1 MLYTKFWEEQNAKAI
16 NVINNMKIPLKE
28 KQYRKKRMNDNLQN
42 MISKNEVN
50 VLYYSLLHEIKSYQF
65 LKRFGD
71 IKVANDC
78 EHEKGADFKFKHYH
92 IECVS
97 CSSGES
103 KEILNHYL
111 TLSQFDYNKCLSY
124 LYPRIT
130 SSLNEKSIKFKK
142 YINDGIINEKDPC
155 IIFLSLGDIEMNFI
169 LSNKMYGFD
178 FLDILVSKGPQT
190 LHIDENF
197 KLKYKDYSYRN
208 EIFKNNDI
216 NKPIPTNFFINQ
228 DNDHISAIIITTA
241 NFEDNYDESN
251 TFLFLNPYA
260 TTKIKVKDFYSMFYW
275 KMDKTRSYIPRK
287 KGKYLWNKINH

>member
-208 EIFKNNDI
+208 EIFK
-216 NKPIPTNFFINQ
+216 K
-228 DNDHISAIIITTA
+228 
-241 NFEDNYDESN
+241 
-251 TFLFLNPYA
+251 
-260 TTKIKVKDFYSMFYW
+260 
-275 KMDKTRSYIPRK
+275 
-287 KGKYLWNKINH
+287 

>member
-130 SSLNEKSIKFKK
+130 S
-142 YINDGIINEKDPC
+142 
-155 IIFLSLGDIEMNFI
+155 
-169 LSNKMYGFD
+169 
-178 FLDILVSKGPQT
+178 
-190 LHIDENF
+190 
-197 KLKYKDYSYRN
+197 
-208 EIFKNNDI
+208 
-216 NKPIPTNFFINQ
+216 
-228 DNDHISAIIITTA
+228 
-241 NFEDNYDESN
+241 
-251 TFLFLNPYA
+251 
-260 TTKIKVKDFYSMFYW
+260 
-275 KMDKTRSYIPRK
+275 
-287 KGKYLWNKINH
+287 